1 MEVTFDYWTN
11 LCSCGGGNVG
21 GSCTMEMTEEEYI
34 LFKDINSKAKT
45 GDVRNIIEYFEGK
58 MPEEL
63 RERIDCE
70 IYASFERQET
80 ESMIRSYGIDCF
92 NNLSQEEYDEMTMDE
107 LIDRCIEDNR
117 DGVLEYHIVEIS
129 FE

>member
-1 MEVTFDYWTN
+1 
-11 LCSCGGGNVG
+11 
-21 GSCTMEMTEEEYI
+21 MEMYEEEYT
-34 LFKDINSKAKT
+34 LFKEINAKAKT
-45 GDVRNIIEYFEGK
+45 ESVRNIIEYFEGK
-58 MPEEL
+58 MPDEL

-80 ESMIRSYGIDCF
+80 ESLIRSYGIDCF

-107 LIDRCIEDNR
+107 LIDRCIEDYR
-117 DGVLEYHIVEIS
+117 DGVLEFHIVEIS